1 MKSETTVHSWKNG
14 CLHTQGLVHKSG
26 KQEIETGHMCSHV
39 DAILVSC
46 GLPVNLHPLPDL
58 SYQALD
64 SEQKNETADTIGQK
78 KRLDIG

>member
-1 MKSETTVHSWKNG
+1 
-14 CLHTQGLVHKSG
+14 
-26 KQEIETGHMCSHV
+26 MCSHV

-64 SEQKNETADTIGQK
+64 SEQKNQTADTIGQK